1 MSSADFAIDPE
12 TLTTEITITPDGRV
26 FVFGTSRPVLEL
38 LEKLQPGDAR
48 VRLLLEQ
55 VRGSEPL
62 TAVVDCR

>member
-1 MSSADFAIDPE
+1 MSCADFKVDPE
-12 TLTTEITITPDGRV
+12 TLTTEITIAPDGRV

-55 VRGSEPL
+55 VRRSEPQ
-62 TAVVDCR
+62 TAVVDRR